1 MVVRA
6 MTCRLSER
14 GFRSPC
20 VELLLRSSAPELVCA
35 THQVVVE
42 IVLHVAKSSLL
53 AKEELS
59 ISLEAVLRCD
69 LPSCPRTQRE
79 MLPLDHTDHARAMSV
94 R

>member
-1 MVVRA
+1 MCAAQQVAAEFV
-6 MTCRLSER
+6 
-14 GFRSPC
+14 
-20 VELLLRSSAPELVCA
+20 LR
-35 THQVVVE
+35 
-42 IVLHVAKSSLL
+42 VAKSSLL

-79 MLPLDHTDHARAMSV
+79 MLSLDHSDHARAISV